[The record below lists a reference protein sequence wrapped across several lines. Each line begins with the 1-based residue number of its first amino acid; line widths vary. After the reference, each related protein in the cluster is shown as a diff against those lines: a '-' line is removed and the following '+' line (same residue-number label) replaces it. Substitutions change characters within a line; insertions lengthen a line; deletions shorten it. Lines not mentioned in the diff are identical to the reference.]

1 MGLVAVTIVG
11 DIMCDCVEI
20 IRKNKES
27 IVAEA
32 IKEEII
38 RSLVSKVKE
47 REIRVVEGGTIE
59 VVHKLKFDERVTRI
73 AFSVVDKIIE
83 LLEEEK

>member
-1 MGLVAVTIVG
+1 
-11 DIMCDCVEI
+11 MCDCVEI
-20 IRKNKES
+20 IRKNREN

-59 VVHKLKFDERVTRI
+59 VVHKLKIDERVTRI